1 MTERE
6 IERWTREVAEDPGA
20 SSFVKLARAYRTQG
34 RRDAARSVV
43 IQGLQQNP
51 EHIGGHG
58 LLALIHVET
67 GEREKAGDEW
77 QTMLRLEPENFEASR
92 GLGFLALERDDLP
105 AARRYLEQAERSQP
119 GDTAVGQALRVL
131 ERREAVARDGGAHV
145 AVAGNSGGSDGAGAT
160 ARRAR
165 PRPRAA
171 PGFRDPEDL
180 FAVLRK
186 ETPFLGAVVLD
197 ARGLVVAGGIEL
209 ENGSDALLAG
219 LISTAVAE
227 ARRATK
233 MVGLG
238 AWDGLLL
245 DCDDATVHVAALS
258 DAGMVLIAARRDAP
272 AGWAVRTAQRA
283 QALARDFLQE
293 QA

>member
-1 MTERE
+1 MTERD

-34 RRDAARSVV
+34 RSDAARSVV

-77 QTMLRLEPENFEASR
+77 QTMLSLEPDNFEASR
-92 GLGFLALERDDLP
+92 GLGFLALERDDL
-105 AARRYLEQAERSQP
+105 AGARRYLEQADRSQP
-119 GDTAVGQALRVL
+119 GDTAVAQALRVL
-131 ERREAVARDGGAHV
+131 ERREAAGDGARV
-145 AVAGNSGGSDGAGAT
+145 AVAGNSGGSDGARAT

-165 PRPRAA
+165 RRTPAA
-171 PGFRDPEDL
+171 PGLRDPEDL
-180 FAVLRK
+180 FAVLRN

-209 ENGSDALLAG
+209 ENGSDELLAG
-219 LISTAVAE
+219 LISTAVEEAKRAAE
-227 ARRATK
+227 

-238 AWDGLLL
+238 SWDGLLL
-245 DCDDATVHVAALS
+245 DCADATVHVAGLS
-258 DAGMVLIAARRDAP
+258 DIGMVVVAARQDAP
-272 AGWAVRTAQRA
+272 AGWAVRTARRA
-283 QALARDFLQE
+283 QALARNFLQE
-293 QA
+293 HA